1 MDILR
6 IIGEVVDASFLK
18 RDEYLKKV
26 GKLQEILQN
35 IDEKSIEESLDRIC
49 GLGFTS
55 HLMTYDLAQ
64 NIIHLSCTNKA
75 KIPLLVR
82 VVRDL
87 YEQSDIVTRLEEL
100 VSFGKQIGARRLFL
114 SLIENNLLDHS
125 HINQFNTENESEDN
139 LQTIIEVDNV

>member
-35 IDEKSIEESLDRIC
+35 IDEKFFEESLDKIC

-55 HLMTYDLAQ
+55 HLTTYDLAQ
-64 NIIHLSCTNKA
+64 NIIHFSCTHKA

-87 YEQSDIVTRLEEL
+87 
-100 VSFGKQIGARRLFL
+100 
-114 SLIENNLLDHS
+114 
-125 HINQFNTENESEDN
+125 
-139 LQTIIEVDNV
+139 